1 MSELCVR
8 YELIQCQSQLLLH
21 KAQVS
26 HRSNDLKT
34 IFSNYNF
41 QVMHRKEFIRN
52 TGLAAASFAVLPSSS
67 LFAVAADPKVKIAII
82 GTGLRGQNHLEL
94 LLRRAD
100 TDLVAICDVSDV
112 MLSTVKE
119 MITKS
124 GKKMPKIY
132 TGHHYAWKEM
142 LQKEKLDGIIIA
154 TSWEWHKHM
163 IIGSLE
169 AGIKYVGTEVILG
182 ITLQDHWDVVKAAEQ
197 RMGNVMMLENVC
209 YRRDVMAVLN
219 MVRQGLFGELIH
231 LQGGYQHDLREVKF
245 NDGIHPY
252 GHGVEFGEK
261 GFSEAKWRT
270 SHSVHRNGDLYPTHG
285 IGPIAN
291 YININRGNRFLSLCS
306 FSTKARGLH
315 NHIVKQGGENH
326 PNAKV
331 GFKLGDVVTTSIGCA
346 NGETILLQHDTNL
359 PRPYSL
365 GFRVQGTEGL
375 WMDVNKGIYIQEK
388 SVKPHQWDDAK
399 TWLDKCDH
407 PLWAR
412 WSKETEGAGH
422 GGMDFFVVHSFIE
435 SIKRKT
441 PTPMDVY
448 DAAAWSAIT
457 PLSEQSIELG
467 NETLEFPD
475 FTGGQWMYRKP
486 VFALNDEY

>member
-1 MSELCVR
+1 MR
-8 YELIQCQSQLLLH
+8 
-21 KAQVS
+21 
-26 HRSNDLKT
+26 
-34 IFSNYNF
+34 
-41 QVMHRKEFIRN
+41 RKEFIRN
-52 TGLAAASFAVLPSSS
+52 ASLAAASIALSNQVQAL
-67 LFAVAADPKVKIAII
+67 VADPKIKIGLI
-82 GTGLRGQNHLEL
+82 GTGLRGQNHLDL

-100 TDLVAICDVSDV
+100 VELVAICDIDDR
-112 MLSTVKE
+112 MLTAAKG
-119 MITKS
+119 MITKANQ
-124 GKKMPKIY
+124 KMPQVI
-132 TGHHYAWKEM
+132 TGDVYAWK
-142 LQKEKLDGIIIA
+142 KLVEIKGLDAVIIA
-154 TSWEWHKHM
+154 TPWEWHKPM
-163 IIGSLE
+163 VTGALE

-182 ITLQDHWDVVKAAEQ
+182 ITLEDHWDVVKAAEKY
-197 RMGNVMMLENVC
+197 NAHVMMLENVC

-245 NDGIHPY
+245 NDGVNPY

-261 GFSEAKWRT
+261 GFSESRWRT
-270 SHSVHRNGDLYPTHG
+270 THSVYRNGDLYPTHG

-306 FSTKARGLH
+306 FSSKARGLH

-331 GFKLGDVVTTSIGCA
+331 KFKLGDVVTTSINCF
-346 NGETILLQHDTNL
+346 NGETILLQHDTDL

-375 WMDVNKGIYIQEK
+375 WMDVNNGLYLEGKAA
-388 SVKPHQWDDAK
+388 KPHAWDTA
-399 TWLDKCDH
+399 TSWLEKYDH

-422 GGMDFFVVHSFIE
+422 GGMDFFVIHSFIE

-441 PTPMDVY
+441 ATPLDVY

-457 PLSEQSIELG
+457 PLSEKSIELG
-467 NETLEFPD
+467 NETVEFPD

-486 VFALNDEY
+486 IFALGNEF

>member
-1 MSELCVR
+1 M
-8 YELIQCQSQLLLH
+8 
-21 KAQVS
+21 
-26 HRSNDLKT
+26 N
-34 IFSNYNF
+34 
-41 QVMHRKEFIRN
+41 RKEFIKN
-52 TGLAAASFAVLPSSS
+52 TSLTMTSFAILPSAN
-67 LFAVAADPKVKIAII
+67 LFAGEVEPKVRLAII

-94 LLRRAD
+94 VLRRTDA
-100 TDLVAICDVSDV
+100 DLVAICDIDDR
-112 MLSTVKE
+112 MLTMAKE
-119 MITKS
+119 LISKS
-124 GKKMPKIY
+124 GKKMPQVY
-132 TGHHYAWKEM
+132 TGDNQAWKRLLE
-142 LQKEKLDGIIIA
+142 KEKLDGVIIA
-154 TSWEWHKHM
+154 TPWEWHKPM
-163 IIGSLE
+163 IIGALD

-182 ITLQDHWDVVKAAEQ
+182 ITLQDHWDVVKAAEKY
-197 RMGNVMMLENVC
+197 NANIMMLENVC

-231 LQGGYQHDLREVKF
+231 LQGGYQHDLREVKL

-270 SHSVHRNGDLYPTHG
+270 NHSVYRNGDLYPTHG

-306 FSTKARGLH
+306 FSSKSRGLH

-331 GFKLGDVVTTSIGCA
+331 RFKLGDVVTTSIDCA
-346 NGETILLQHDTNL
+346 NGETILLQHDTSL

-375 WMDVNKGIYIQEK
+375 WMDVNKSIYIQEK
-388 SVKPHQWDDAK
+388 SAKNDLWDDAK
-399 TWLDKCDH
+399 AWFDKYDH

-422 GGMDFFVVHSFIE
+422 GGMDFFVVHAFIE
-435 SIKRKT
+435 SVKRKQ
-441 PTPMDVY
+441 PTPLDVY
-448 DAAAWSAIT
+448 DAASWSAIT

-467 NETLEFPD
+467 HETVEFPD
-475 FTGGQWMYRKP
+475 FTSGQWMYRKP
-486 VFALNDEY
+486 VFALNDDY